1 MNKQTFLITGA
12 SDGIG
17 AVYAARL
24 ARRGHDLILVA
35 RRADK
40 LAALADQLRS
50 ETGVSVDVIAADLAN
65 PDDLARVEARL
76 RTDDAITGLIN
87 NAGMAGETSFVE
99 ADTAQLTTLI
109 NLNILA
115 VTRLTAA
122 IAPRLAAKGSGA
134 IINIGSVTSLVP
146 DGFTATYPAS
156 KAYVLAFSEALQVE
170 LGAKGVRVQAV
181 LPGATRTP
189 IWNEEQLASLPAE
202 IVMDVNDMVDAA
214 LTGFDAGEVV
224 TIPALPD
231 MADYDT
237 YIAARAALRPNLSL
251 ARPAPRY
258 LYRRRAM
265 IFGLTIPQFTALHV
279 AISLIAIAAGLIAL
293 PAFARGLILSR
304 TTGIFLWTTLL
315 TSLTGF
321 LFPIVAFTPA
331 LGFGIL
337 STLILVATFWAWYG
351 RKLVGRAATIYV
363 VTATL
368 ALYLNLFV
376 LVVQSFLKV
385 PALNA
390 LAPNGTEPP
399 FAIAQGALLIAMV
412 GLGYL
417 TFKAARR
424 RTAVA

>member
-231 MADYDT
+231 MADYDD

-251 ARPAPRY
+251 ARHAPRY
-258 LYRRRAM
+258 L
-265 IFGLTIPQFTALHV
+265 
-279 AISLIAIAAGLIAL
+279 
-293 PAFARGLILSR
+293 
-304 TTGIFLWTTLL
+304 
-315 TSLTGF
+315 
-321 LFPIVAFTPA
+321 
-331 LGFGIL
+331 
-337 STLILVATFWAWYG
+337 
-351 RKLVGRAATIYV
+351 
-363 VTATL
+363 
-368 ALYLNLFV
+368 
-376 LVVQSFLKV
+376 
-385 PALNA
+385 
-390 LAPNGTEPP
+390 
-399 FAIAQGALLIAMV
+399 
-412 GLGYL
+412 
-417 TFKAARR
+417 
-424 RTAVA
+424 